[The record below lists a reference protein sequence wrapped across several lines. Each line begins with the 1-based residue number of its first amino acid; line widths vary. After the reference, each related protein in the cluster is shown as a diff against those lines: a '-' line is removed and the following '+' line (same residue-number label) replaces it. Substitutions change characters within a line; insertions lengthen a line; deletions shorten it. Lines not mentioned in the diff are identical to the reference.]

1 MSTTRRTFVASL
13 AFVSEALVAT
23 RYVDAQAATER
34 PEKKMAPTS
43 SATQLAQEHLHYL
56 QTEVSKW
63 GTLICDDM
71 TWEFPFAAADQPKR
85 YRGRQQVIALVNG
98 FLASVKDL
106 RFTDFKTH
114 RLADEDAVFAE
125 FSGES
130 IVIANGR
137 KYTNDYAF
145 YLRAVDGRISLIR
158 EYIDP
163 IRSMKAFA

>member
-1 MSTTRRTFVASL
+1 MCITRRTFVASL
-13 AFVSEALVAT
+13 AFASEALLAT
-23 RYVDAQAATER
+23 RYVEAQAATER
-34 PEKKMAPTS
+34 PENTMAPTS
-43 SATQLAQEHLHYL
+43 SATRLAQEHLHFL
-56 QTEVSKW
+56 QTDVAKW
-63 GTLICDDM
+63 STLICDDM

-85 YRGRQQVIALVNG
+85 YRGREQVIVLVNG

-106 RFTDFKTH
+106 RFTDLKTH

-163 IRSMKAFA
+163 IRSMKAFS